1 MEAFVEEHGAKLVIA
16 IAAAAAAFLLK
27 LGRDF
32 VVDKSR
38 QAASVRIV
46 AVYIR
51 RAVEGWDHPDIQPDE
66 SNPKKRRRIVKLR
79 IHIRNTLR
87 AARGPGGEPFTSF
100 IPFSPH
106 DNLTVAEVRDFLGF
120 LDSRTIDAVVKFVQS
135 EAITHALAEDFR
147 SEYVRRQF
155 DARRKARLLF
165 IFNRRV
171 VAAYDAGQE
180 ARNALEP
187 LCPRALWWLPL
198 GYRLW
203 RGGCDA
209 GGSAAAAARF
219 KRGEECRV
227 RACRDLSSRFHAKC
241 GPSGQRRQGHAGA
254 GPGSGAAA

>member
-203 RGGCDA
+203 RGGVRCW
-209 GGSAAAAARF
+209 RQC
-219 KRGEECRV
+219 RG
-227 RACRDLSSRFHAKC
+227 
-241 GPSGQRRQGHAGA
+241 RR
-254 GPGSGAAA
+254 